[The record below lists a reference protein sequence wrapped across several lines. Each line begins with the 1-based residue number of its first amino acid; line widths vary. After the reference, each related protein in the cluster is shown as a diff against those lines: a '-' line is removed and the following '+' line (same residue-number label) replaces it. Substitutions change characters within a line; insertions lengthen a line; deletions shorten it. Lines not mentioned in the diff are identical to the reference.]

1 MPCAT
6 QKVAVAGA
14 LAGVAGS
21 GVIAI
26 VGAPTVVLSAAAGVA
41 ALGAFAG
48 LIAALGAL
56 KECYEVEGKLKDAGR
71 LAEKI
76 AALEEQ
82 FSVLRLRLGDA

>member
-1 MPCAT
+1 MPCVT

-26 VGAPTVVLSAAAGVA
+26 VGAPTVVLSAAGGVA

-56 KECYEVEGKLKDAGR
+56 KECYEAEGKLKDAGR